1 MTLSEIVTEIKVDF
15 KSYYSTGLLDDV
27 SMERWGLQALKMF
40 GKSVMTLHEAIVD
53 VSCGQGELP
62 LNFFALYAAYEC
74 TPINYSKV
82 KTTKALQGVRQW
94 KETNEKIKRFDTC
107 NECCSCE
114 EERVITEKI
123 YFEADEYQF
132 NYKPMGL
139 LSLGKYRN
147 KSAIAEECR
156 NKHVHTNPKEIMIK
170 NDIVFTNYP
179 EGTIYMQYFGL
190 EETDE
195 GDIEIPDSSRGAV
208 AKYVEDYIKYKV
220 VEKIVLN
227 QDDTNLVNL
236 MGLLKANM
244 QESYSLAKAD
254 VNFDCLTP
262 ESFRKLKMLNT
273 RDLQAYSSPIENI
286 KTW

>member
-1 MTLSEIVTEIKVDF
+1 MILVTNVV
-15 KSYYSTGLLDDV
+15 L
-27 SMERWGLQALKMF
+27 A
-40 GKSVMTLHEAIVD
+40 
-53 VSCGQGELP
+53 
-62 LNFFALYAAYEC
+62 
-74 TPINYSKV
+74 
-82 KTTKALQGVRQW
+82 
-94 KETNEKIKRFDTC
+94 
-107 NECCSCE
+107 
-114 EERVITEKI
+114 EKI
-123 YFEADEYQF
+123 YFETDEYQF

-190 EETDE
+190 EETEE

-273 RDLQAYSSPIENI
+273 RDLQAYSTPIENI